1 MGVFFDKISYHRMHK
16 NIFVLIISENLIC
29 RWSNI
34 ISDIQQTSR
43 THEPFCREPRGWG
56 CYPRCPDRRSPPW
69 PRRRSRTS
77 ASGEY
82 IYSGRMLQW
91 WSAHHVQLLVILLET
106 FRRGIVHC
114 HQTFFSIQF
123 VNYFRSWA
131 SIFILQYFNIRLSP
145 EAVKGLWRIYLFVF
159 LEIVRSWY

>member
-1 MGVFFDKISYHRMHK
+1 MHK

-56 CYPRCPDRRSPPW
+56 CYRRCRGRRSPPW

-77 ASGEY
+77 ASVRGNLIVAGECCNDDLLTMYRSSSYSWKHSEEELFIATKLSFQFNLSIILDLGPQYSFFNTSILDCLRKQLKDSEEY
-82 IYSGRMLQW
+82 ICL
-91 WSAHHVQLLVILLET
+91 
-106 FRRGIVHC
+106 
-114 HQTFFSIQF
+114 
-123 VNYFRSWA
+123 YFW
-131 SIFILQYFNIRLSP
+131 
-145 EAVKGLWRIYLFVF
+145 K
-159 LEIVRSWY
+159 

>member
-1 MGVFFDKISYHRMHK
+1 MDAFFDKISYHRMHK

-56 CYPRCPDRRSPPW
+56 CYPRCPGRRSPPW

-77 ASGEY
+77 ASGEIY
-82 IYSGRMLQW
+82 IAGEYCDDDLLTMYSSSSYSWKHSEEELFIATKLSFQFNLSIILDLGPQNSFFNTSILDCLRK
-91 WSAHHVQLLVILLET
+91 QLKDSEGYICL
-106 FRRGIVHC
+106 
-114 HQTFFSIQF
+114 
-123 VNYFRSWA
+123 YFW
-131 SIFILQYFNIRLSP
+131 
-145 EAVKGLWRIYLFVF
+145 K
-159 LEIVRSWY
+159 